1 MQYIKIIKDLKIDI
15 DIAEVLRYQGYKMNK
30 KSEISR
36 EIIAIIE
43 EEISYA
49 YQLLVPQ
56 GIYRLLEIS
65 QFISAEEIELPS
77 GYILKFSPKITK
89 LLKFANHL
97 LVGVVTI
104 GDLLE
109 KEVSL
114 YLSQKDFPRAL
125 ALDAVGTVAVE
136 DFSRKIRK
144 LADEEVKK
152 YDLETGRHF
161 SPGYDNWDI
170 TQQRIIFELIPTD
183 RIGVSLTEGCM
194 MFPRKSLS
202 WLMGVG
208 KSTKKELT
216 NSFSNEKY
224 DNNCVRCKRKS
235 CQFRIKK

>member
-1 MQYIKIIKDLKIDI
+1 MQYIKIIKDLKINI

-36 EIIAIIE
+36 EILSIVE
-43 EEISYA
+43 EEISYG
-49 YQLLVPQ
+49 YKLITPQ

-65 QFISAEEIELPS
+65 QFISTEEIELS
-77 GYILKFSPKITK
+77 EGYILKFSPKITK
-89 LLKFANHL
+89 LLKFAHHL

-114 YLSQKDFPRAL
+114 HLFHKDFPHAL

-136 DFSRKIRK
+136 DLSRKIRK
-144 LADEEVKK
+144 SANEEVKK
-152 YDLETGRHF
+152 YGLETGRHF
-161 SPGYDNWDI
+161 SPGYDDWDI

-183 RIGVSLTEGCM
+183 RIGVSLTEGYM

-208 KSTKKELT
+208 KSTKKELI
-216 NSFSNEKY
+216 NSFSDEKY
-224 DNNCVRCKRKS
+224 DHNCVRCKWKS